1 MVWLPPKG
9 EGKLLN
15 GDRRDACPTR
25 VRARLRPLLCDRSRD
40 VLAALNKG
48 SEHKLGDWGFEV
60 EGSAQ
65 AKPAPAPAQNRKTS
79 GR

>member
-1 MVWLPPKG
+1 METG
-9 EGKLLN
+9 AT
-15 GDRRDACPTR
+15 ACPTR

-60 EGSAQ
+60 EGRR
-65 AKPAPAPAQNRKTS
+65 KPNPPPRRRKTVKHPADD
-79 GR
+79 

>member
-1 MVWLPPKG
+1 V
-9 EGKLLN
+9 
-15 GDRRDACPTR
+15 DTA
-25 VRARLRPLLCDRSRD
+25 ARD

-65 AKPAPAPAQNRKTS
+65 AKPAPAPTAKP
-79 GR
+79 